1 MRAGGTDAGDI
12 ARLGRRHTWRLKT
25 AISVPDHVYERAE
38 HLARRAGRR
47 RSELYSTAVAEYL
60 ARHEVDEVTAAIDR
74 VIDAL
79 GQGEDPF
86 ISAASNRVLHDTEW

>member
-1 MRAGGTDAGDI
+1 M
-12 ARLGRRHTWRLKT
+12 KT

-38 HLARRAGRR
+38 RLARRSGRS

-74 VIDAL
+74 VVAAL
-79 GQGEDPF
+79 GQEDDAF
-86 ISAASNRVLHDTEW
+86 VSAASSRVLRELEW